1 MAQNDDDDDD
11 DNDNYDAP
19 RSAEVDFAWCVGVS
33 GAIFSVVVVAHVLR
47 ASGLA
52 PGSA

>member
-1 MAQNDDDDDD
+1 MREEDEDKTQPDV
-11 DNDNYDAP
+11 
-19 RSAEVDFAWCVGVS
+19 ETMFAWSVGIA

-52 PGSA
+52 PHVE